1 MKESD
6 DLRTEGS
13 PRRRKLRQTLHT
25 VMRWLHIYSSLFG
38 LVITLFFAV
47 TGLTLNHPQW
57 FDSGYEAVRDESGVV
72 DRDLIGLSDSDLDKL
87 QLVEYFRSAHQIHA
101 PVRDIHSDEY
111 QINIAF
117 AGPGYTADIRI
128 DRDHLEYQFNE
139 VRLGVVAVINDLH
152 KGRDTGPFW
161 SFVIDVSAVLLIFI
175 SLSGV
180 LLLCWLKRRWRS
192 GLITILAG
200 TLLTMVAIYLTTV

>member
-1 MKESD
+1 
-6 DLRTEGS
+6 
-13 PRRRKLRQTLHT
+13 
-25 VMRWLHIYSSLFG
+25 MRWLHIYSSLFG

-87 QLVEYFRSAHQIHA
+87 QLVEHFRSAHQIHA

-128 DRDHLEYQFNE
+128 DRENLEYQFNE
-139 VRLGVVAVINDLH
+139 VRLGIIAVINDLH

-200 TLLTMVAIYLTTV
+200 TLLTMVAFYLTTV

>member
-139 VRLGVVAVINDLH
+139 VRLGIIAVINDLH

-200 TLLTMVAIYLTTV
+200 TLLTMVAFYLTTV